1 MTNNSVHYSP
11 ETIRQ
16 FQGNPLIEALPPRL
30 SIPEIIRQLQN
41 QSRPEYSDE
50 DRKCS
55 PEDRGM
61 LVQTLNRF
69 YQPCEKDIDIYNKI
83 ERCIRWGY
91 ADRNPFSPEF
101 IQQQHHEYEAQ
112 IHNEGFVRYTQAYP
126 SSSGFALLGISGLG
140 KSTTLRHILSR
151 YPQVI
156 HHSRYKGIPFNET
169 QITWIH
175 MDCPNDGSLKGLCEV
190 FFQHIDALLGTN
202 YFSQYSGKSVT
213 LNKMRIAMAR
223 IARTYHLGVIV
234 IDEIQALA
242 VAKDESIPVK
252 TLNFLVTLVNTIG
265 VPVVLV
271 GTPRALTFLQKEFQ
285 QAKRASGQ
293 GDALWEHMQNDD
305 AWRMFVKAIWK
316 YQYTRNKVDL
326 TREMS
331 DALFE
336 EAVGVPFLAVNIYML
351 VQESAIYSGEE
362 TFSPQSIHKIASEKM
377 KLTLGHRKA
386 LLSGKEVNLKQ
397 YLDLTPF
404 SAADFRNTIV
414 NSLEPPAPVHVSKPD
429 LRETAVQALCS
440 FGIDRPSATKCVNR
454 ALAKFPGCTHSSVL
468 AREAYDDYLRN
479 QSSSKPSAKSSSSS
493 SKSMALTNGYA
504 ENLSGGFIGL

>member
-1 MTNNSVHYSP
+1 MTTDSIQYCP

-30 SIPEIIRQLQN
+30 SIPEIIRQLQ
-41 QSRPEYSDE
+41 RKGCPEYKE
-50 DRKCS
+50 TDRNGS
-55 PEDRGM
+55 SEDRGM
-61 LVQTLNRF
+61 LVQTLLRF

-91 ADRNPFSPEF
+91 VDRNPFSPEF

-112 IHNEGFVRYTQAYP
+112 TRDQGFIHYTQTYP
-126 SSSGFALLGISGLG
+126 TTNGFALLGVSGLG
-140 KSTTLRHILSR
+140 KSTTLRHVLGR

-156 HHSRYKGIPFNET
+156 RHSRYNGIPFNET

-190 FFQHIDALLGTN
+190 FFEHIDTLLGTS
-202 YFSQYSGKSVT
+202 YFSQYSGKSIT

-265 VPVVLV
+265 VPVILI

-305 AWRMFVKAIWK
+305 AWRMFVRAIWK
-316 YQYTRNKVDL
+316 YQYTRHKVDL
-326 TREMS
+326 TKEMS

-336 EAVGVPFLAVNIYML
+336 EAVGIPFLAVNIYML
-351 VQESAIYSGEE
+351 VQEYAIYSGRE
-362 TFSPQSIHKIASEKM
+362 TFTPQTIHKIASEKM

-386 LLSGKEVNLKQ
+386 LLSGKEVNLQK

-404 SAADFRNTIV
+404 SAADFKRTII
-414 NSLEPPAPVHVSKPD
+414 NSPEPPAPPPVSKPD
-429 LRETAVQALCS
+429 LRERAVQALIE
-440 FGIDRPSATKCVNR
+440 FGVDRPSATKHVNR
-454 ALAKFPGCTHSSVL
+454 VLARFPGCVHHSIIAV
-468 AREAYDDYLRN
+468 EAFDDFR
-479 QSSSKPSAKSSSSS
+479 QSQITAECSSTKSR
-493 SKSMALTNGYA
+493 ALPNGYSD
-504 ENLSGGFIGL
+504 NLANGFIGL